1 MKLDSKSAI
10 RLVVTGQNAAGKSI
24 FTHAGPL
31 ESKVSV
37 HMPGFSSVTAWATE
51 AGFTVPDVDSSFAS
65 QVRSQHPAPGE
76 SRLLVV
82 NFPPDSVVMSPNFD
96 PAAAAAEMA
105 HIAPGIA
112 ERFEVENPGMHRT
125 DSVDYGIV
133 LAGELWLEL
142 DDGCVQH
149 LKIGDIV
156 VQNGTRHAWRNRSDS
171 VATMAFVMLG
181 AKRIPA

>member
-1 MKLDSKSAI
+1 MKSDRKSAV
-10 RLVVTGQNAAGKSI
+10 RLVVTGRNAAGKSVL
-24 FTHAGPL
+24 THAGSL
-31 ESKVSV
+31 DSKVSV
-37 HMPGFSSVTAWATE
+37 HMPGFSSAMAWATE
-51 AGFTVPDVDSSFAS
+51 AGFTVPDVDFSFPS
-65 QVRSQHPAPGE
+65 RVRSQHPGPGE

-112 ERFEVENPGMHRT
+112 DRFEVESPGMHCT

-133 LAGELWLEL
+133 IAGELWLEL
-142 DDGCVQH
+142 DDGCVHELQ
-149 LKIGDIV
+149 IGDIV

-171 VATMAFVMLG
+171 IATMVFVMLG
-181 AKRIPA
+181 ATRTPA